1 MENIQPDVSPCP
13 TFTLQNCCSKSFANF
28 IFQAGAAVVK
38 NCVVLLVRCPRNC
51 HLIIACPFTCQP
63 HVPNTS
69 ACKNPMI
76 SCPLCTSSPSWDIYR
91 QNTIFLLQNLVQGS
105 FSGHSPSH
113 LSNCQ
118 FVYHLPHLFHIC
130 QFICCF
136 HLRVFIVEI
145 SKCHC

>member
-1 MENIQPDVSPCP
+1 MENIQPGVSPCP

-28 IFQAGAAVVK
+28 IFQAAGVK

-76 SCPLCTSSPSWDIYR
+76 SCPTCTSSPSWDT
-91 QNTIFLLQNLVQGS
+91 NTFFCSKIWSRARFQDTCAVAFVELSICLPLTS
-105 FSGHSPSH
+105 FIPH
-113 LSNCQ
+113 LSIYLLLS
-118 FVYHLPHLFHIC
+118 VA
-130 QFICCF
+130 CF
-136 HLRVFIVEI
+136 L
-145 SKCHC
+145 

>member
-1 MENIQPDVSPCP
+1 MEKFNLMSHLALHSPSCKSHLQTSHFKLLP
-13 TFTLQNCCSKSFANF
+13 T
-28 IFQAGAAVVK
+28 VE
-38 NCVVLLVRCPRNC
+38 NCVLLLVRCPRNC

-136 HLRVFIVEI
+136 QLRVFIVEI
-145 SKCHC
+145 SKCRS